1 MRILVMDDS
10 ALMRTLVRS
19 AVEAN
24 APQGSVE
31 VVEATNGE
39 DALARLDPAI
49 GLVLLDWNMPRLDGL
64 AFVRAVRESGN
75 GVPIVMVTAV
85 SSPEHVREAIGAGIS
100 DYITKP
106 FRVSE
111 FWERIRVF
119 IA

>member
-1 MRILVMDDS
+1 MRILVVDDS

-24 APQGSVE
+24 APKGSVSI
-31 VVEATNGE
+31 VEAQNGQ
-39 DALARLDPAI
+39 DALARLDAGV

-64 AFVRAVRESGN
+64 SFVRAVREAGN
-75 GVPIVMVTAV
+75 PVPIVMVTAV
-85 SSPEHVREAIGAGIS
+85 SSPDHVREAISAGIS

-111 FWERIRVF
+111 FWDRIKGF
-119 IA
+119 IS